1 MNFGKY
7 QSIFTKSPSESN
19 NLKIPTYHLIFAM
32 LLGVY
37 ALSSSFLSKQ
47 YNILKSI
54 DDTKSLICHILLNE
68 FGPQGGYTIRKASLI
83 FGGRIPHLGLG
94 WAYRPPPPAQVR
106 MAPLLRNV
114 LEGNL

>member
-1 MNFGKY
+1 
-7 QSIFTKSPSESN
+7 
-19 NLKIPTYHLIFAM
+19 M

-47 YNILKSI
+47 HNILQSI
-54 DDTKSLICHILLNE
+54 DDTKFLICHILLYE
-68 FGPQGGYTIRKASLI
+68 FGPQGGYPIRKASLI

-106 MAPLLRNV
+106 ISPLLRNG
-114 LEGNL
+114 LPRLHLQTKYSQQKNKLQIRKRLHPPL